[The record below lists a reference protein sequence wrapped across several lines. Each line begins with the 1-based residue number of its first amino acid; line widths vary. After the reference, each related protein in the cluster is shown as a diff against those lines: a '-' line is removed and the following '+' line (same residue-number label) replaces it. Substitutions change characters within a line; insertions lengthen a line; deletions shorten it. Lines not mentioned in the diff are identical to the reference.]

1 VKQVNWM
8 RVLTVM
14 LVILAGYAILFVT
27 ATILYRF
34 TQAILLF
41 VTGAMVAYILSPL
54 VNWLGVVLRT
64 RWLAILVSYV
74 LLATGLLALAF
85 FLFTPFIQQS
95 QSFVDNLRNPS
106 SASLGTITVLERHAN
121 ATYADLKGFGP
132 SVRTTRSLSPQDVQQ
147 LQNDVFRLDT
157 DLTNVRN
164 GTLSGAKKTQRYKRA
179 PAGATRLPP
188 NPPPQTQ
195 VPTSYINPLET
206 DEANLISA
214 FDSATSDPTRISVGE
229 WQVAVNKAHT
239 LSNGSH
245 HMYHVMSTTPIALI
259 RSQTWLDDH
268 GIKINV
274 QEKFGQAA
282 SQFSNQG
289 TNVLNNVITILTET
303 ANLLLNLALI
313 LIIAFY
319 FLLDSNRIIHG
330 GVRLIPS
337 RHREQAWFFISSL
350 DRVLGGYI
358 RGQLF
363 LAALAGLLGGAGA
376 AALGVPYPLLIG
388 IITFMLQ
395 LIPVIGPMVALV
407 PATLISLFF
416 TPPLT
421 TAALVVWFVIYQQIV
436 TNVIGPHVNGMS
448 VGIHPLEAL
457 LAVLVGY
464 PLGGFLGAFLAVPV
478 AGIVHI
484 VIREFY
490 GYFAYGHKLPTA
502 EVPAES
508 GVDAT
513 EPPQRPTVLK
523 GPEGGRAVGS

>member
-1 VKQVNWM
+1 VKQVNWT
-8 RVLTVM
+8 RVLTVL

-27 ATILYRF
+27 ASILLRF

-54 VNWLGVVLRT
+54 VNRLTVAFRA
-64 RWLAILVSYV
+64 RWVAILMSYV
-74 LLATGLLALAF
+74 LLATSLFILAI

-121 ATYADLKGFGP
+121 ATYLDLKGFEQTVKSSGA
-132 SVRTTRSLSPQDVQQ
+132 LKAQDVQT

-164 GTLSGAKKTQRYKRA
+164 GTLSGAKRGQPYRKPA
-179 PAGATRLPP
+179 AGATRLPP
-188 NPPPQTQ
+188 NPSPQTR
-195 VPTSYINPLET
+195 VPRSYTTPLQARVT
-206 DEANLISA
+206 DLIAS
-214 FDSATSDPTRISVGE
+214 FDTATSDPTTISAGE
-229 WQVAVNKAHT
+229 YHVAVQNARA
-239 LSNGSH
+239 LSFGTQ

-259 RSQTWLDDH
+259 RSQTWLDEH

-282 SQFSNQG
+282 SQFGNQG

-303 ANLLLNLALI
+303 ANLLLNIALI
-313 LIIAFY
+313 LIITFY

-330 GVRLIPS
+330 GVRLIPE
-337 RHREQAWFFISSL
+337 RHREQAWYFITSL

-388 IITFMLQ
+388 IITMLLQ
-395 LIPVIGPMVALV
+395 LIPVIGPMVSMV
-407 PATLISLFF
+407 PAALISLFF

-421 TAALVVWFVIYQQIV
+421 TAALVVWFIIYQQIV

-478 AGIVHI
+478 AGIIHI

-490 GYFAYGHKLPTA
+490 GYFAYGHSLPTA
-502 EVPAES
+502 VVPS
-508 GVDAT
+508 DADL
-513 EPPQRPTVLK
+513 EERGPPTRPTVVK